1 MSRLPWLLM
10 ALFPVALTWAPA
22 SAQPAATG
30 GRVVATSRSVA
41 FEYADR
47 PNLTFGVDGDTH
59 LVFVTE
65 PLAQRV
71 AVLDRFLGQQVAA
84 VPAVS
89 GRAV

>member
-1 MSRLPWLLM
+1 MSRLPLLLM

-22 SAQPAATG
+22 SAQPAETAATG
-30 GRVVATSRSVA
+30 GRVVVSPRSVA

-47 PNLTFGVDGDTH
+47 PSLTFGVDGDTH

-71 AVLDRFLGQQVAA
+71 AVLD
-84 VPAVS
+84 
-89 GRAV
+89 